1 MSMRELADR
10 HGAGYRTIH
19 QALRSGQPAPRKSY
33 PVRPSKLDHF
43 TAIIDDILA
52 SDRHT
57 PIPDRISARAI
68 YDILVTEHTATDISY
83 GMVRNHVGHQRRTTR
98 RELTPAHQAVADYDL
113 PLLRA
118 LLDQGHDIESDD
130 GNGQTLLRH
139 AIEVEYTRHDR
150 TGEPLHAD
158 ISTFLLARGADPHN
172 RDLNG
177 ISCIAHA
184 HYLGHWLVHEILHAW
199 TTRSP
204 KR

>member
-1 MSMRELADR
+1 
-10 HGAGYRTIH
+10 
-19 QALRSGQPAPRKSY
+19 
-33 PVRPSKLDHF
+33 LDHF